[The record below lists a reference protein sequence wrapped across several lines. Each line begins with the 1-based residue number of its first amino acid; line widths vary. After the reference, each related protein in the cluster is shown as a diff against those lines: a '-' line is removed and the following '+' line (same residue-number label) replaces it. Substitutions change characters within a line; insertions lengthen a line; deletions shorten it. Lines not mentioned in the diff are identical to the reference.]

1 MSDYYDNIDEFEGIE
16 PIAYV
21 MPFDVVRLLSH
32 NNHSFHKRLYFYSPS
47 TRVFYKYNAM
57 KRTARRLKGVM
68 KNDNATVRYR
78 FIDDGDKN
86 DEILLSR
93 FFIKRIEGMK
103 AIRLDKTIRETPLNE

>member
-21 MPFDVVRLLSH
+21 MHFDVLRLLSH

-47 TRVFYKYNAM
+47 ARVFYKYNAN

-78 FIDDGDKN
+78 FVDDDDKD
-86 DEILLSR
+86 DEILMSR

-103 AIRLDKTIRETPLNE
+103 AIRLDKQYVKRL

>member
-21 MPFDVVRLLSH
+21 MPFDVLRLLSH

-47 TRVFYKYNAM
+47 ARVFYKYNAT
-57 KRTARRLKGVM
+57 KKTARRLKGVM

-78 FIDDGDKN
+78 FVD

-103 AIRLDKTIRETPLNE
+103 SIRLDKQYLKHL